1 MAAHGPGSQGDLNSQ
16 PSPAQMLGDFRK
28 VIYSLCQWGVCGALA
43 GLRIQRDSVCEAPV
57 HEAWHT
63 GGLRKHPLWAAPL
76 EGSGMSES
84 EVPQSQSIVFAAKPP
99 TLLHRAGSST
109 AHPQPRCWG
118 AGGQQPWKC
127 SSFTVPQQGLC
138 FPPLAQALSPLRSP
152 ELKGTR
158 CLH

>member
-16 PSPAQMLGDFRK
+16 SSPAQMLGDFRK
-28 VIYSLCQWGVCGALA
+28 VIYSLCQWGVCSALA

-76 EGSGMSES
+76 EGRGMSES

-118 AGGQQPWKC
+118 AGGAAALEMLKLYSPPAGPVFSSTSSGPQPSEK
-127 SSFTVPQQGLC
+127 PR
-138 FPPLAQALSPLRSP
+138 A
-152 ELKGTR
+152 
-158 CLH
+158 